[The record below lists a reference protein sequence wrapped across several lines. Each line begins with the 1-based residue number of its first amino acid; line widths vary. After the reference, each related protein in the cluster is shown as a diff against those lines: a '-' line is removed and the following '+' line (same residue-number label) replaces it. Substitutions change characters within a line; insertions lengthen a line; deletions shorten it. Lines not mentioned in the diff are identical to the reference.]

1 MDIRPMRMRMFQEI
15 MLVWMGM
22 PTIRLFSF
30 MMIMVAIIMAVWM
43 IMRDTLMNMAVLV
56 LFAHE

>member
-43 IMRDTLMNMAVLV
+43 IMLDTLMNMGVLV